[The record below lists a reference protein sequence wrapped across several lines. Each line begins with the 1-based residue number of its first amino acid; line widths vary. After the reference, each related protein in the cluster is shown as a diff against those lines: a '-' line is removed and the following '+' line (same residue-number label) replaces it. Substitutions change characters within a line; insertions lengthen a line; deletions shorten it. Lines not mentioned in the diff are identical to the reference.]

1 MENSK
6 KPEKKKISNEDL
18 NKVVGGMSREELVD
32 LFNSRGI
39 VPVRFING
47 PFKGEYGDVI
57 RLYRPKDNPNLVT
70 AWVQV
75 FARLTTKR
83 CLPDDIEFCER

>member
-6 KPEKKKISNEDL
+6 KPGKKKVSNEDL
-18 NKVVGGMSREELVD
+18 NEVVGGMSREELVD

-39 VPVRFING
+39 VPVRFIKG
-47 PFKGEYGDVI
+47 PYKGEYGDVI
-57 RLYRPKDNPNLVT
+57 RLYRPHPNLVV

-83 CLPDDIEFCER
+83 CLPDEIEFCER